1 MGDKI
6 QKEKY
11 FLKFLF
17 NTTEQQQKILMKH
30 LTKSQMDVLV
40 EVIYNAIMGNLT
52 ISDTDKRRL
61 QRYRHVIRKVVSKGL
76 SQKRRK
82 SILLKHFKQI
92 ISLIKPC
99 ESWLRN

>member
-1 MGDKI
+1 
-6 QKEKY
+6 
-11 FLKFLF
+11 
-17 NTTEQQQKILMKH
+17 MKH
-30 LTKSQMDVLV
+30 LTKAQMNVLI

-52 ISDTDKRRL
+52 ITTTDKKRL
-61 QRYRHVIRKVVSKGL
+61 NRYRHVIRKVVSKGL

-82 SILLKHFKQI
+82 ALLFKYFKQI

>member
-1 MGDKI
+1 MDKI
-6 QKEKY
+6 QEEKY

-40 EVIYNAIMGNLT
+40 EVIYNAIMENLT
-52 ISDTDKRRL
+52 IAATDKKRL
-61 QRYRHVIRKVVSKGL
+61 NRYRHVIRKVVSKGL
-76 SQKRRK
+76 SQRWRK
-82 SILLKHFKQI
+82 ALLLKYFKQI